1 MTTPEQYFTEHPDV
15 AVLAQQPDGFDFYL
29 ELPGLDLDE
38 FRHTGIDIDWTG
50 YSRRIAFNPHFAWGK
65 RRDVVWTGK
74 TTNFGVDKKD
84 APHRQLCNAEGE
96 PLAIWEIG
104 RYVDAPAENPA
115 PELSR
120 FLPEGWD
127 WQACLEGWRVGT
139 TNSLGLSRYKVLP
152 CEPPRIWHSLGLL
165 HPSEGGGFRRGE
177 PHDGSTCDLLWGDG
191 QISYGVKSYRS
202 GIVGPAAK
210 AWRPH
215 FEKGGES

>member
-1 MTTPEQYFTEHPDV
+1 MMTPEEYFEQHPDV
-15 AVLAQQPDGFDFYL
+15 AVLAQQPDGKDFYL

-38 FRHTGIDIDWTG
+38 FRHIGIDIDWSG
-50 YSRRIAFNPHFAWGK
+50 YDRRIAFNPQFAWGK
-65 RRDVVWTGK
+65 RRAVEWTGK
-74 TTNFGVDKKD
+74 TTNFGVDKTD
-84 APHRQLCNAEGE
+84 APHRQLCNPEGE

-104 RYVDAPAENPA
+104 RYVDAPAVQDK

-120 FLPEGWD
+120 FLPDGWE
-127 WQACLEGWRVGT
+127 WQHQSSGFWHIVNEDGDHI
-139 TNSLGLSRYKVLP
+139 
-152 CEPPRIWHSLGLL
+152 IWESQFPDAWHRHGLL

-177 PHDGSTCDLLWGDG
+177 PHDGNTCDLLWGDG

-215 FEKGGES
+215 FEKGGEA